1 MKRNMGETDRLI
13 RVLLAIVI
21 AVLIW
26 IKVLPYWLALALGA
40 LGFIFLLT
48 SLLRFCPLYLPFKIS
63 TVNKTKA

>member
-26 IKVLPYWLALALGA
+26 ISVLPYWLALVLGV
-40 LGFIFLLT
+40 LGVIFLLT
-48 SLLRFCPLYLPFKIS
+48 SLLRFCPLYVPFKIS
-63 TVNKTKA
+63 TVKKTKA